1 MLDKTQ
7 GHGLH
12 KNLAH
17 AQSQAQ
23 AQFSLKAQGLGLYPT
38 PKFHDPVWS
47 SSRHYKAFVRGI
59 G

>member
-12 KNLAH
+12 QNSAH
-17 AQSQAQ
+17 AQIQAL

-38 PKFHDPVWS
+38 PKFHDV
-47 SSRHYKAFVRGI
+47 V
-59 G
+59 